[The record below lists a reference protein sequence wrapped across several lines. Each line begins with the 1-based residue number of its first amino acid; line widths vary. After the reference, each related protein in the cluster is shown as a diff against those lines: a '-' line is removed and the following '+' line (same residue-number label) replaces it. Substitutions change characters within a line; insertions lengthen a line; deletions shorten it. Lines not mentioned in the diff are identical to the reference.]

1 MALIEAH
8 EYPIWGSQF
17 HPEKNPYEWTRKYEN
32 IPHSK
37 EAMDASAFFAQYFV
51 GHTRKNNR
59 QFESRE
65 MEENNLI
72 YNFPPAYTGKKDID
86 FLMEQ
91 IYVF

>member
-1 MALIEAH
+1 
-8 EYPIWGSQF
+8 
-17 HPEKNPYEWTRKYEN
+17 
-32 IPHSK
+32 
-37 EAMDASAFFAQYFV
+37 MDVAAFFAQYFV

-72 YNFPPAYTGKKDID
+72 YNFSPEYTGKQDID